1 VVAALEAVGQVAV
14 VLEAAGAA
22 VAAVAVGAVAVA
34 DPTRKCSSGSVIRE
48 LIMLV
53 RANEWK
59 RHLIAAITLSVVA
72 AVALFASAGQST
84 ASSRL
89 PSCCDSI
96 AVALAKEARRGNQ
109 RTEYKNS
116 FWCLA
121 PPM

>member
-1 VVAALEAVGQVAV
+1 VVV
-14 VLEAAGAA
+14 
-22 VAAVAVGAVAVA
+22 AVAVGAVAVA